1 MSADTVTT
9 LRSWSRTPSV
19 RTLLTAVGY
28 FALYLLLDWAS
39 YVEPLHNTSFTPWNP
54 NTGLAMAFLL
64 RSGGAGAPLVALSI
78 FVGELLTD
86 AVPVPWQVL
95 ALTSVYVTAVYTAAA
110 WLLRRR
116 AIAPPLTNL
125 RGAAWFAAVMA
136 VAAGAAAA
144 GYSSVHVAAGE
155 LRPEEFWAS
164 GLRLW
169 IGDFNGIVALVPLL
183 ALPTPWRALRQTAR
197 HGRREMGV
205 HRAGLA
211 LTLAVAFAVAA
222 ARDIRLFYPLFAPV
236 AWMALRYGVGG
247 AMLSVSLVQAALV
260 AALKFTPGPVSIFDM
275 QFPVLSLGLTAL
287 FLGALATQHDTILR
301 TLREQESA
309 LQRSIRFAAAG
320 ELASA
325 LTHELNQ
332 PMTALLSYVR
342 ASELMAGT
350 GSQVDARLGATL
362 QKAAQEAARA
372 TEVLRRLREF
382 YRGEGPRLESTDA
395 LAVCAHVAEALRDRM
410 RRAAI
415 EFELRRDGSVPAAMT
430 DRTQLEMVI
439 YNLLTNALDALGEPA
454 AYGTRRRRIELG
466 AVADARGVRLS
477 VDDSGPGVT
486 PDLAARLFEP
496 FVTDKSSGMGL
507 GLALSRSFLRHQG
520 GDLWY
525 EPGHL
530 GGARFVILL
539 AHAADGVPHD
549 A

>member
-1 MSADTVTT
+1 MSADAVTA
-9 LRSWSRTPSV
+9 LRSWSRTLSV

-64 RSGGAGAPLVALSI
+64 RSGGVGAPLVALSI

-86 AVPVPWQVL
+86 AVPVPWGVL
-95 ALTSVYVTAVYTAAA
+95 GLTSVYVTAIYSAAG
-110 WLLRRR
+110 WLLRRK
-116 AIAPPLTNL
+116 ALAPPLTTP

-136 VAAGAAAA
+136 VAAGTAAV
-144 GYSSVHVAAGE
+144 GYSGVHVAAGE
-155 LRPEEFWAS
+155 LRSEEFWAS

-169 IGDFNGIVALVPLL
+169 IGDFNGIIALVPLL
-183 ALPTPWRALRQTAR
+183 ALPTPWRALRERAR
-197 HGRREMGV
+197 HGRRQVDV
-205 HRAGLA
+205 HRACLA
-211 LTLAVAFAVAA
+211 LALDVAFAVAA

-236 AWMALRYGVGG
+236 TWMALRYGVGG

-275 QFPVLSLGLTAL
+275 QFPLLSLGLTAL

-332 PMTALLSYVR
+332 PMTALVSYVR
-342 ASELMAGT
+342 ASELMAGN
-350 GSQVDARLGATL
+350 GSDVDPRLGATL
-362 QKAAQEAARA
+362 QKATQEAARA
-372 TEVLRRLREF
+372 TGVLRRLREF
-382 YRGEGPRLESTDA
+382 YRGEGPHLEPTDA
-395 LAVCAHVAEALRDRM
+395 LAVCAHVAEALQDRM

-415 EFELRRDGSVPAAMT
+415 EFELRRDGAVRTAMT
-430 DRTQLEMVI
+430 DRTQLEIVI
-439 YNLLTNALDALGEPA
+439 YNLLTNAVDALGEPGA
-454 AYGTRRRRIELG
+454 HGARRRRIELS
-466 AVADARGVRLS
+466 AAADARGVRLM

-486 PDLAARLFEP
+486 TELAARLFEP

-530 GGARFVILL
+530 GGARFIILL
-539 AHAADGVPHD
+539 AHVENGVRHD